1 MQSRTSDESRG
12 LLLGGLGILGFS
24 LTLPMTRL
32 AVAELDPIIV
42 GLGRTLLA
50 AVLAAL
56 VLIIQ
61 RRPFPGW
68 RYLPSLAV
76 VAGGAIVG
84 FPLFSSLAMRQVP
97 SAHGAV
103 VGGLIPLVTVAV
115 ATLRGHERPSPAFWC
130 AAGAGSLAVVLFALS
145 ESGWTFRSA
154 DGLLLL
160 AVVLCGFGYA
170 EGGRLA
176 REIGGGTVILW
187 GLLLSVPMVAVPVA
201 RVLLLHGA
209 HASLRAWAA
218 FSYTGVISVFLAFWV
233 WYRGLALGGVA
244 RVSQIQLL
252 QAFLTLGWASL
263 LLGEHITRLT
273 FFTAA
278 FVVTTVAIGRRTAVR
293 RQVTPRGNPA

>member
-1 MQSRTSDESRG
+1 MPPRTSDETRG

-32 AVAELDPIIV
+32 AVAELDPIVV
-42 GLGRTLLA
+42 GLGRALVAALLA
-50 AVLAAL
+50 AIVLA
-56 VLIIQ
+56 I
-61 RRPFPGW
+61 RRQPFPG
-68 RYLPSLAV
+68 RRHLPSLAV

-97 SAHGAV
+97 ASHGAV
-103 VGGLIPLVTVAV
+103 VTGLIPLVTVAI

-130 AAGAGSLAVVLFALS
+130 AAGAGSLAVVAFALA
-145 ESGWTFRSA
+145 ESGWSLRAA
-154 DGLLLL
+154 DGLLLV
-160 AVVLCGFGYA
+160 AVVVCGFGYA

-176 REIGGGTVILW
+176 REIGGGNVVLW
-187 GLLLSVPMVAVPVA
+187 ALLLSVPMAAVPVT

-218 FSYTGVISVFLAFWV
+218 FSYTSVISVFLAFWI

-252 QAFLTLGWASL
+252 QAFLTLGWAAL
-263 LLGEHITRLT
+263 LLHEPITHRTLI
-273 FFTAA
+273 TAA
-278 FVVTTVAIGRRTAVR
+278 IVVATVAVGRRTAVR
-293 RQVTPRGNPA
+293 RTVTAGGNPA